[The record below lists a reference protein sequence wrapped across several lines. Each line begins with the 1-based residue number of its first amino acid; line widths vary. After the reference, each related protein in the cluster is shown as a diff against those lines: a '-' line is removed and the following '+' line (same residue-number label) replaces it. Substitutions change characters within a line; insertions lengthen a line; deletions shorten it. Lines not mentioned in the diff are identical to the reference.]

1 MGGEVGMSLVVKS
14 SHCLPSVRLM
24 GFRAWGLFCIAVY
37 SFVYPQNVYYIT
49 LVEIQR

>member
-24 GFRAWGLFCIAVY
+24 GFRAWGLFCIAV
-37 SFVYPQNVYYIT
+37 SIHLFT
-49 LVEIQR
+49 HRTSTTSLW